1 MAAKSKK
8 EEKYF
13 GRKEEG
19 LGIDDGNTPVGA
31 FVTYTGK
38 EPDNGPGEALVI
50 KKMYLSKE
58 YDSIGVMNSTV
69 ALILGYAE
77 EKKLAG
83 IIS

>member
-1 MAAKSKK
+1 M
-8 EEKYF
+8 
-13 GRKEEG
+13 
-19 LGIDDGNTPVGA
+19 GA

-50 KKMYLSKE
+50 KKLFLTKE

-77 EKKLAG
+77 EKKLEG
-83 IIS
+83 VIWQILSPDDGF

>member
-1 MAAKSKK
+1 MAGKK
-8 EEKYF
+8 
-13 GRKEEG
+13 RA

-38 EPDNGPGEALVI
+38 EPDNGSGEALVI

-83 IIS
+83 FIS